1 MDVIRRLQY
10 AGLEVGSRSRK
21 KSGSARRRAF
31 GSRMGTILQRLAE
44 YDLLGAVDGARG
56 DD

>member
-1 MDVIRRLQY
+1 MDVIRHLQY
-10 AGLEVGSRSRK
+10 AGLEVGNRSKK

-44 YDLLGAVDGARG
+44 YDQSGAVDGARG